1 MPRTI
6 GLLTT
11 HKRFMWNWLDGEMKL
26 WGQYIPN
33 KDEVHLPP
41 GMIKSSWYV
50 GYCAAWAEACSH
62 DDGFLLLALDKDSWS
77 KDKLDPQKVPM
88 PTNDPANTPLRYA
101 NVGTIRLKHA
111 SAEQGASTQ

>member
-1 MPRTI
+1 MFKMPRIT

-11 HKRFMWNWLDGEMKL
+11 HKRFLWNWLDKECKL

-41 GMIKSSWYV
+41 GMSRSSWYE
-50 GYCAAWAEACSH
+50 GYCAAWKEACSNTV
-62 DDGFLLLALDKDSWS
+62 GFLHMAMQPDSWS

-88 PTNDPANTPLRYA
+88 PTNDPGNTPLRYA
-101 NVGTIRLKHA
+101 NIYDP
-111 SAEQGASTQ
+111 